1 MKYTNVELLAPA
13 GCFPSLRAAIANGA
27 DAVYFGLEQLNMRAR
42 ARRSFDK
49 GDLAE
54 ICAICKEGRVGDDGS
69 RVPIRSFLTLNTLM
83 YEHDL
88 KLCRSMLEEAKSCGV
103 SAVIASDMAVVTMA
117 NELGIE
123 VHLSTQLSISNSES
137 IKFYAPLCDRI
148 VLARE
153 VTLNM
158 IKTIYGKIVEEE
170 ILGRSGDLMEIEAF
184 AHGALCIAV
193 SGRCGMS
200 LYSSN
205 ASANRGACEQNC
217 RKEYKVTDVETGKEM
232 IVDND
237 MIMSPN
243 DILTIDFVDQMLE
256 SGVRVFKIEGRGRA
270 PEYVGA
276 VTGAYRKAI
285 DAVQDGSYNEAL
297 VEQLRGEVEKVYN
310 RGFSSGYYLGQK
322 QGWSGAYG
330 NKATRKKTR
339 VGTIVNVFAK
349 IGVMQIDSTEV
360 DVAVGDE
367 YVIVGNTTGAV
378 TGTVEAL
385 RIETDGSMQEVDS
398 ATRGSV
404 ITIAFSGG
412 ECRRGDQLYKMDK
425 IVELATL

>member
-1 MKYTNVELLAPA
+1 MKYSNVELLAPA
-13 GCFPSLRAAIANGA
+13 GCFASLRVAIANGA
-27 DAVYFGLEQLNMRAR
+27 DAVYFGLSQLNMRAR

-54 ICAICKEGRVGDDGS
+54 ICAICKEGRLLEDGS
-69 RVPIRSFLTLNTLM
+69 RVPVRSFLTLNTLM

-88 KLCRSMLEEAKSCGV
+88 KLCRVLLQEAKLSGV
-103 SAVIASDMAVVTMA
+103 SAVIAADMAVVTMA
-117 NELGIE
+117 TELGIE

-153 VTLNM
+153 VTLKM
-158 IKTIYGKIVEEE
+158 IKTIYGKIVDEQ
-170 ILGRSGDLMEIEAF
+170 ICGRSGELMEIEAF

-200 LYSSN
+200 LYNSN

-243 DILTIDFVDQMLE
+243 DIMTIDFIDEMLL

-276 VTGAYRKAI
+276 VVGAYRKAI
-285 DAVQDGSYNEAL
+285 DSVQDGSYC
-297 VEQLRGEVEKVYN
+297 VELIAELRGEIEKVYN

-330 NKATRKKTR
+330 NKATHKKIR
-339 VGTIVNVFAK
+339 VGTIANHFAK
-349 IGVMQIDSTEV
+349 AGVIQINATEV
-360 DVAVGDE
+360 DLAVGDE

-378 TGTVEAL
+378 TGTVGEL
-385 RIETDGSMQEVDS
+385 RVETEGEMQKVDAVPRGNVVTLVHSGEV
-398 ATRGSV
+398 
-404 ITIAFSGG
+404 
-412 ECRRGDQLYKMDK
+412 RRGDQLYKMEK
-425 IVELATL
+425 VVELTTL

>member
-1 MKYTNVELLAPA
+1 MKYKNVELLAPA

-27 DAVYFGLEQLNMRAR
+27 DAVYFGLAQLNMRAR

-49 GDLAE
+49 SHLVE
-54 ICAICKEGRVGDDGS
+54 ICAICKEARV
-69 RVPIRSFLTLNTLM
+69 RSFLTLNTVM

-88 KLCRSMLEEAKSCGV
+88 KLCKTLLTEAKASGI
-103 SAVIASDMAVVTMA
+103 SAVIASDMAVATMA
-117 NELGIE
+117 NELDIE

-153 VTLNM
+153 VTLQM
-158 IKTIYGKIVEEE
+158 IKTIYNKIVNEK
-170 ILGRSGDLMEIEAF
+170 ICGRSGKLMEIEAF

-232 IVDND
+232 IVDNNLV
-237 MIMSPN
+237 MSPN
-243 DILTIDFVDQMLE
+243 DILTIDFIDEMLC
-256 SGVRVFKIEGRGRA
+256 SGVRVFKLEGRGRA

-276 VTGAYRKAI
+276 ITKAYRTAI
-285 DAVQDGSYNEAL
+285 DAVQAGTYSQELAREL
-297 VEQLRGEVEKVYN
+297 KCEIEKVYN
-310 RGFSSGYYLGQK
+310 RGFSSGYYLGKK

-330 NKATRKKTR
+330 NKATRRKTR
-339 VGTIVNVFAK
+339 VGAVVNHFTKVDA
-349 IGVMQIDSTEV
+349 IQIDSIEV
-360 DVAVGDE
+360 ELVVGDE
-367 YVIVGNTTGAV
+367 YVIIGNTTGAV
-378 TGTVEAL
+378 TGVVDELRVEMSDEMESVQHAPK
-385 RIETDGSMQEVDS
+385 
-398 ATRGSV
+398 GSV
-404 ITIAFSGG
+404 ITMKHSG
-412 ECRRGDQLYKMDK
+412 EVRRGDQLYKMEQV
-425 IVELATL
+425 IELATM

>member
-1 MKYTNVELLAPA
+1 MKYSNVELLSPA

-42 ARRSFDK
+42 ARRSFDRE
-49 GDLAE
+49 DLAE
-54 ICAICKEGRVGDDGS
+54 ICSICKEAGV
-69 RVPIRSFLTLNTLM
+69 RSFLTLNTVM

-88 KLCRSMLEEAKSCGV
+88 NLCRSMLEEAKSRGV

-117 NELGIE
+117 NELDIE
-123 VHLSTQLSISNSES
+123 VHLSTQLSISNSAS
-137 IKFYAPLCDRI
+137 IKFYAPLCTRI

-153 VTLNM
+153 VTLKM
-158 IKTIYGKIVEEE
+158 IKTIYDKIVRED
-170 ILGRSGDLMEIEAF
+170 IRGRSGNRMELEAF

-193 SGRCGMS
+193 AGRCGMS

-217 RKEYKVTDVETGKEM
+217 RKEYKVTDVETGDEM
-232 IVDND
+232 VVDNSLV
-237 MIMSPN
+237 MSPN
-243 DILTIDFVDQMLE
+243 DILTIDFIDELLL

-297 VEQLRGEVEKVYN
+297 VAELREEVEKVYN
-310 RGFSSGYYLGQK
+310 RGFSTGYYLGQK

-330 NKATRKKTR
+330 SKATHKKIR
-339 VGTIVNVFAK
+339 VGKIVNVFAK
-349 IGVMQIDSTEV
+349 AGVFQINETEV
-360 DVAVGDE
+360 DIAVGDE
-367 YVIVGNTTGAV
+367 YVIIGNTPGAL
-378 TGTVEAL
+378 TGTVNEL
-385 RIETDGSMQEVDS
+385 RIETAGEMQGVES
-398 ATRGSV
+398 APRSSV
-404 ITIAFSGG
+404 ITIALSGG
-412 ECRRGDQLYKMDK
+412 EVRRGDQLYKMEK
-425 IVELATL
+425 VVELAQ